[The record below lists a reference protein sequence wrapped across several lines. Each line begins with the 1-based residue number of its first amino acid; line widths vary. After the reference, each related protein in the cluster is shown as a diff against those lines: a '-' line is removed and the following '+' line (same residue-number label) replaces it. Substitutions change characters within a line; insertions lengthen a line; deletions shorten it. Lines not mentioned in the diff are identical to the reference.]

1 MNAKFRAGERT
12 CAYAPI
18 GYKKHPDIKNKLA
31 VDEETKWIV
40 EKIYALALLGNGAAK
55 VTKLLIAEKI
65 PTPGYLN
72 YKRYGTFANIYADA
86 PEEKSYAWTIAQVKS
101 ILKDETYIGNSVH
114 YRETNVSYKNK
125 HRIRRDRSEWLR
137 VENTHEPIIS
147 KEDFEKVQEQIAS
160 RRRMTKT
167 ATTQI
172 FAGLVKCADC
182 GWSLGF
188 GTNRQNKTPYSH
200 YHCSRYGQL
209 GKEHCSMHYIR
220 YDVLYAYVLSRI
232 QYWSNEAQTNEEK
245 LLKRLLS
252 ASDKETGTIKKKQTN
267 ELKKAEKR
275 KAEIDSLF
283 TRMYEDFVSERITE
297 YNFQMMSVKYQN
309 EQAELEEKI
318 AELKKKMDAVRQNE
332 SDAEK
337 WIALIKEYAEPTEL
351 TAPLLNA
358 LIEKISVHEAIK
370 HEDGTR
376 EQEVEIYYRFIGK
389 ID

>member
-1 MNAKFRAGERT
+1 MNEWFAKDTSRKIKTSMNAKFRAGERT

-125 HRIRRDRSEWLR
+125 HRIRKDRSEWLR

-188 GTNRQNKTPYSH
+188 GTNRQNKTP
-200 YHCSRYGQL
+200 RR
-209 GKEHCSMHYIR
+209 GKI
-220 YDVLYAYVLSRI
+220 LI
-232 QYWSNEAQTNEEK
+232 AQ
-245 LLKRLLS
+245 
-252 ASDKETGTIKKKQTN
+252 G
-267 ELKKAEKR
+267 
-275 KAEIDSLF
+275 
-283 TRMYEDFVSERITE
+283 
-297 YNFQMMSVKYQN
+297 
-309 EQAELEEKI
+309 
-318 AELKKKMDAVRQNE
+318 
-332 SDAEK
+332 
-337 WIALIKEYAEPTEL
+337 
-351 TAPLLNA
+351 NA
-358 LIEKISVHEAIK
+358 LGLYGS
-370 HEDGTR
+370 
-376 EQEVEIYYRFIGK
+376 
-389 ID
+389 